1 MDDRRFDLLAQRL
14 AAGLDRRTLTA
25 ALGAA
30 LAGVGVAAAGEAA
43 GAKGKGRRGR
53 GKHGGHRDHGGGGDQ
68 RGGGAAGGDAVAPAK
83 KKKCKNGTTKC
94 GKKCR
99 NLTSDPANCGACGHA
114 CGSGEGCVGGA
125 CAGGCGAGQTRCGG
139 SCVNTQTDG
148 ANCGSCGHACGGG
161 ETCVGGSCGVSCGSG
176 LQYCAVSGTCISSA
190 GHPCCRNEDCGPLGQ
205 SSFGW
210 QCNTT
215 THQCTCK
222 VERFGVCRVNA
233 DGGAL
238 CGDCCPGAAPCPGNK
253 QCVQYD
259 GLLYPLCDCPGGTKQ
274 CNGST
279 LSSYCY
285 VDWVTNSNPED
296 PDRCGPNCDVCR
308 ADQKEAC
315 CDGLCRRP
323 CRYNDTACF
332 YPGNQPCPTNNCT
345 ACGFDT
351 AGSARA
357 CCENGCQNGSTCV
370 P

>member
-53 GKHGGHRDHGGGGDQ
+53 GKHGGHGGHRDHGD
-68 RGGGAAGGDAVAPAK
+68 GGAGGQGVAPAK

-99 NLTSDPANCGACGHA
+99 DLTSDSANCGACGHA

-139 SCVNTQTDG
+139 NCVDTLTDEG
-148 ANCGSCGHACGGG
+148 NCGSCGHACGGG